1 MPSTGII
8 ARYRATTVHVPLAP
22 RAWLW
27 CNPVSGPP
35 GATDPDR
42 TPRRS
47 RHDTTGRPGHR
58 PLVHRRHPGAAGR
71 RGADVEARRAARERA
86 RQPAAKEK
94 KAPLDINSAS
104 ADELKGLPGIGE
116 AYSKK
121 IIDNRPYRGKDDLV
135 KKKIIPQATYDKIKN
150 DIVAKQK

>member
-1 MPSTGII
+1 MTRLVALAI
-8 ARYRATTVHVPLAP
+8 ALLFT
-22 RAWLW
+22 
-27 CNPVSGPP
+27 
-35 GATDPDR
+35 
-42 TPRRS
+42 
-47 RHDTTGRPGHR
+47 
-58 PLVHRRHPGAAGR
+58 AGVV
-71 RGADVEARRAARERA
+71 GLPAVEAQTSKPAAPAPSEPA
-86 RQPAAKEK
+86 KPAPAAKEK
-94 KAPLDINSAS
+94 KEPLDINSAS